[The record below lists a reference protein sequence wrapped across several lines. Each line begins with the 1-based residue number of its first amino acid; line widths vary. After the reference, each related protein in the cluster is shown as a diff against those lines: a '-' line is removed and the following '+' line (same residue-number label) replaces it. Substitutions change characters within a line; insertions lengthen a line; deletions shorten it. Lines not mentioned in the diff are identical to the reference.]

1 MHQAWNNAHMPVSD
15 MAILSGHL
23 TGTPLGDPIEVGA
36 VTGLLQA
43 SGSGQWQSCGLQAL
57 KSIAGHAEPAAGLS
71 SLATVC
77 HDLSQHQAKGILH
90 LREVNPHLTGLLAH
104 ETVSEIPLVSA
115 LRQPSAQGQ
124 PAEAVSSFAYQ
135 GSNAHCVLRRQ
146 QGITNTGSGFASA
159 GSVWKMERCWILGFS
174 GHPYIK
180 SVSAVSR
187 TSVRMQAPVMT
198 PSMADIFDCG
208 PVVPLSCWLE
218 TLWGAVDMMGGS
230 SSRPVL
236 KDTTVANGSRLMS
249 GSGFLSAEVS
259 TTTGALTAQWVSP
272 TPPVPSLSQMG
283 PSVWAHCSSMASMM
297 GSFCASRINVPSAA
311 MHLLPGRARHSC
323 DAAILWAVQ
332 TAPTHAPESGSRL
345 IPQNLE
351 TSFQACSLLAPA
363 AMTPSGQSLRY
374 PSSLGAL
381 FSNDQQGTHQA
392 TAQGTCAGNPETDAS
407 TTAILNG
414 SGAWTRLDCIALSEI
429 QSDTPDL
436 DRAAAQQP
444 WSVHGEEEEFIASST
459 TPFILNY
466 DEVKSLL
473 MDEVASVLGFRV
485 DASESLIAAGLDS
498 IAAVELRNKL
508 QGVAGRQ
515 LPAVVVFDNPSVEA
529 LATYLTS
536 LDAPANLQTSAVGI
550 AGLIDFP
557 QQQKSAVSV
566 LAVSNVQ
573 PCQAAFESQ
582 DLIEPVSFS
591 RWDPSWQAGPGGLNS
606 GGFHST
612 AGGWLCQ
619 SVSDFDSAV
628 YGINTSEAAVM
639 DPQQRLLLE
648 QTHKVLS
655 DSGCLGATD
664 IGTYVGIGGNSDF
677 SSLCVQHCIPAT
689 SYTATGIIPSVASGR
704 LSFLFGL
711 QGPSVSVD
719 TACSSSLV
727 ACHQAAETVR
737 SHRSRGAV
745 SAGVMLALVPASS
758 YLLHLGGILSEEGR
772 CKVLDTSTDG
782 YVRGEDA
789 AALLLW
795 NTGEA
800 QGSSQPLCAL
810 LLASAV
816 NNDGASSSLTAPYG
830 PAQKSLLQS
839 ALQSGSLDPDRLRGC
854 HLSCNGSNLGD
865 VIEVNAVS
873 ETFLQHNGAH
883 PDGAFVLMSI
893 KSTTGHQE
901 AASGAAVASAVS
913 SILGGEKIPPM
924 LHLRSLNPHVAQ
936 ALLDQPGPS
945 RIGRTSST
953 PWSKSSR
960 GLACGI
966 NSFGM
971 QGTNSH
977 VTLAAC
983 EGRPDG
989 NKKAL
994 QVFQKDRSWPLPVFV
1009 GLACTV
1015 VNPSHSVPYLRI
1027 GWRITPDMALLQL
1040 GCEKFGTSTLPS
1052 GTLLQA
1058 VSDGLSM
1065 LQPAHVG
1072 HQTIQDLTILPSA
1085 PCFNSAE
1092 FESVF
1097 DLRNGRFTLGEI
1109 TSSGLHLSA
1118 TSRTVF
1124 SSTVSPA
1131 AAGRRRQAH
1140 SLTAAVLLGPKKAS
1154 AAPTVAEVQ
1163 RPHQV
1168 HREDNSLMVAGEIEA
1183 SFQICSVATAQ
1194 QMSGSMQ
1201 SLTGSPLAILRGASM
1216 VQLQQLGSGSSTSRM
1231 PTSMAWLPGTSEISS
1246 SRISLEGMHLDP
1258 CNPVE
1263 PWVDRAISSLQIVA
1277 EERSAEHQRGIAA
1290 PPLVQAIIAAGTDE
1304 DRHAFL
1310 QSMVGDA
1317 VEGILGAAVG
1327 QEDNL
1332 YAAGMDSRAGM
1343 ITPGQ
1348 MTCVWQ
1354 INILFAIRRCES
1366 ASGA

>member
-1 MHQAWNNAHMPVSD
+1 MPVSD
-15 MAILSGHL
+15 MAVLSGHL

-43 SGSGQWQSCGLQAL
+43 SGTGHWQPCGLQAL

-71 SLATVC
+71 SLATLC
-77 HDLSQHQAKGILH
+77 HDLSQQQAKGILH
-90 LREVNPHLTGLLAH
+90 LREVNPHLTELFAH
-104 ETVSEIPLVSA
+104 EAASKVPLVSA
-115 LRQPSAQGQ
+115 SRQPSAQGQ
-124 PAEAVSSFAYQ
+124 HAAAVSSFAYQ

-146 QGITNTGSGFASA
+146 QGISSTGSGFASA
-159 GSVWKMERCWILGFS
+159 GSTWKIERCWILGFS
-174 GHPYIK
+174 GHTFIK
-180 SVSAVSR
+180 SVAAVSP
-187 TSVRMQAPVMT
+187 TSVRLQAPVMA
-198 PSMADIFDCG
+198 PSMANVFDSG
-208 PVVPLSCWLE
+208 PVVPLSFWLE
-218 TLWGAVDMMGGS
+218 TLWAAAHTMGGS
-230 SSRPVL
+230 SSGPVL
-236 KDTTVANGSRLMS
+236 KDTTVANGTPLLS
-249 GSGFLSAEVS
+249 GNGFLSAEVS
-259 TTTGALTAQWVSP
+259 AVTGALAAKWVSA
-272 TPPVPSLSQMG
+272 TPQVPSMG
-283 PSVWAHCSSMASMM
+283 ASSAWSHCSSMAHMM
-297 GSFCASRINVPSAA
+297 GSVCASRTDAPSASA
-311 MHLLPGRARHSC
+311 MPLLPGRSSHSC
-323 DAAILWAVQ
+323 AAAILWAVQ
-332 TAPTHAPESGSRL
+332 AAPSHAPESGYRL
-345 IPQNLE
+345 IPPNLE
-351 TSFQACSLLAPA
+351 TSFQACTLLAPA
-363 AMTPSGQSLRY
+363 AMMPSGQSLRY

-392 TAQGTCAGNPETDAS
+392 TAQGTCTGNPETDAS
-407 TTAILNG
+407 TTAILYG
-414 SGAWTRLDCIALSEI
+414 YGAWTRLDCISLSEI
-429 QSDTPDL
+429 RSGAPDL
-436 DRAAAQQP
+436 DRAAVEQS
-444 WSVHGEEEEFIASST
+444 WSVYGGGEEELMAPST
-459 TPFILNY
+459 TPLTLEY

-485 DASESLIAAGLDS
+485 DAAESLIAAGLDS

-508 QGVAGRQ
+508 QEVAGRQ

-536 LDAPANLQTSAVGI
+536 LDAHAPATLQTSTVGT
-550 AGLIDFP
+550 AGLIDVP
-557 QQQKSAVSV
+557 QQQQSGVSV

-573 PCQAAFESQ
+573 PWQAAFESQ
-582 DLIEPVSFS
+582 DLIEPVSLT
-591 RWDPSWQAGPGGLNS
+591 RWDPSWQAGPGGLHS

-619 SVSDFDSAV
+619 PVADFDSAL

-648 QTHKVLS
+648 QTHKVLC

-664 IGTYVGIGGNSDF
+664 VGTYVGIGGNSDF

-704 LSFLFGL
+704 LSFLFGF

-737 SHRSRGAV
+737 SRRSRGAV

-795 NTGEA
+795 NTADA
-800 QGSSQPLCAL
+800 QGSSRPLCAL

-839 ALQSGSLDPDRLRGC
+839 ALQSGSMEPDRLRGC

-873 ETFLQHNGAH
+873 ETFLQRSGTH

-913 SILGGEKIPPM
+913 SILGGERIPPM

-936 ALLDQPGPS
+936 ALQDQPGPS

-977 VTLAAC
+977 VTLAAAA
-983 EGRPDG
+983 GGAPPDG
-989 NKKAL
+989 NNNKAL
-994 QVFQKDRSWPLPVFV
+994 QVFQKDRSWPLPAFV

-1015 VNPSHSVPYLRI
+1015 VNPSHSAPYLRI

-1065 LQPAHVG
+1065 LQQAHAG

-1085 PCFNSAE
+1085 PCFNSAD

-1097 DLRNGRFTLGEI
+1097 DSRNGRFTLGEI

-1118 TSRTVF
+1118 ASRTV
-1124 SSTVSPA
+1124 STATISPA
-1131 AAGRRRQAH
+1131 STGRRRPSD
-1140 SLTAAVLLGPKKAS
+1140 SLTAAAVLLGPKKAS
-1154 AAPTVAEVQ
+1154 AAPVMAEVEG
-1163 RPHQV
+1163 RHQV

-1183 SFQICSVATAQ
+1183 SFQICSVTTAQ
-1194 QMSGSMQ
+1194 R
-1201 SLTGSPLAILRGASM
+1201 TGSPLAILRGASV
-1216 VQLQQLGSGSSTSRM
+1216 VQLQRRLASDGSGISRM
-1231 PTSMAWLPGTSEISS
+1231 PTSMAWLPGTNEISS
-1246 SRISLEGMHLDP
+1246 SRIGLEGMHLDP

-1277 EERSAEHQRGIAA
+1277 EERSAERHQRGVDA
-1290 PPLVQAIIAAGTDE
+1290 PPVVQAIIAAGTEE

-1332 YAAGMDSRAGM
+1332 YAAGMDSRAGR
-1343 ITPGQ
+1343 ISLACGNSTSY
-1348 MTCVWQ
+1348 C
-1354 INILFAIRRCES
+1354 LR
-1366 ASGA
+1366 